1 MQKFILQRTDS
12 SYGVSNIEKDVNKE
26 LANGW
31 NVVNVRIAQAEY
43 TNNHSMYTTVAV
55 VLEKL

>member
-31 NVVNVRIAQAEY
+31 NVVNVKIAQSEY
-43 TNNHSMYTTVAV
+43 TSDHSMYTTVAV

>member
-31 NVVNVRIAQAEY
+31 NVVNVRIAQTEY